1 MSTALLFIAATLAV
15 VVYVFVKIADPSSEA
30 QTTREEISQ
39 SVDPKKEWNIGA
51 LLLRLGPV
59 LAGFGLLGLV
69 IQQWW
74 ERLEYR
80 LLLVGLVILAIH
92 VGAFVLYKMVNR
104 SKSYKVFAEALLIV
118 GVFMI
123 GGFLQTANQIGIQNT
138 GANIMGV
145 GELTGIWF
153 LLVLPIA
160 YLARSSWVLGV
171 NSIIG
176 LTWFSTYILT
186 PEQKLSVNLA
196 SIFNINNSD
205 IYVNTGL
212 YLFLPVLGSI
222 LLVILYGFHQ
232 SQKHFLA
239 TDHNRAFYYL
249 NGLMAYLSVGSLV
262 FRGVVENFDFFQ
274 NAQNGLVADLILA
287 VLTLGVFLIDYI
299 CKLTIKNYNIN
310 FLTPI
315 IIFIAAFLGPL
326 IFGFGHIF
334 IGFYFLEVVYIVW
347 LLADFL
353 RQDSHLAQILFYCFN
368 AIQLFAISTNTDG
381 FNWFKL
387 LVVLGII
394 MYASIIHYKN
404 RALVFY
410 VVFAGVLSLMFKIF
424 ATGANGYLLIFGL
437 GLILMAFGLY
447 YTQTRTKMLAQ
458 VGKEVA
464 QKDEQINS

>member
-1 MSTALLFIAATLAV
+1 MSTALLFVAATLAIV
-15 VVYVFVKIADPSSEA
+15 IYIFAKIADPSSEA
-30 QTTREEISQ
+30 QITRAEISH
-39 SVDPKKEWNIGA
+39 SVDPNKEWNIGA

-74 ERLEYR
+74 DKLEYR
-80 LLLVGLVILAIH
+80 LLLIGLVILVVHA
-92 VGAFVLYKMVNR
+92 GAFVLLKMVKKSR
-104 SKSYKVFAEALLIV
+104 SYKVFAEALLIV

-123 GGFLQTANQIGIQNT
+123 GGFLQTANQIGLNQT
-138 GANIMGV
+138 GGNIVGV

-171 NSIIG
+171 NTIVG

-186 PEQKLSVNLA
+186 SEQKLSIDLV
-196 SIFNINNSD
+196 SIFNINISD
-205 IYVNTGL
+205 IYVNIGL

-232 SQKHFLA
+232 SQKHNLA
-239 TDHNRAFYYL
+239 TDHNRTFFYL
-249 NGLMAYLSVGSLV
+249 TGLMAYLSVGALV
-262 FRGVVENFDFFQ
+262 FRGVVENFAFFQ
-274 NAQNGLVADLILA
+274 KTQNGWIADIILA
-287 VLTLGVFLIDYI
+287 VLTIGVFLIDYI
-299 CKLTIKNYNIN
+299 CKLTVKNYNIN

-315 IIFIAAFLGPL
+315 IIFFAAILGPV

-353 RQDSHLAQILFYCFN
+353 RQDSHLAQLLFYCFN

-381 FNWFKL
+381 YNWFKL
-387 LVVLGII
+387 LVVLSII
-394 MYASIIHYKN
+394 MYASIVHYKN

-410 VVFAGVLSLMFKIF
+410 VVFAGILSLMFKIF

-437 GLILMAFGLY
+437 GLILIAFGLY
-447 YTQTRTKMLAQ
+447 YTQTRTKMLA
-458 VGKEVA
+458 E
-464 QKDEQINS
+464 NSSRPSTSSII